1 MVTYCVDSGQIGRLI
16 SAAMHNASTPSG
28 GQPENLK
35 AEISAKPAKAT
46 LAMSV
51 HIPDD
56 WNPHTELLAI
66 ADYAR
71 EVTRRAE
78 DKGRQIEPSQMREV
92 NFMACLLAM
101 RLSACRIIINRE
113 ESK

>member
-1 MVTYCVDSGQIGRLI
+1 MSNKI
-16 SAAMHNASTPSG
+16 TPAG
-28 GQPENLK
+28 GQPANLP
-35 AEISAKPAKAT
+35 AETSAKPAKRNT

-51 HIPDD
+51 HIPAD

-71 EVTRRAE
+71 NLVKRAE
-78 DKGRQIEPSQMREV
+78 RPVGNLGIEPSQVREI

-101 RLSACRIIINRE
+101 RLSACTITINTE
-113 ESK
+113 ASAK

>member
-1 MVTYCVDSGQIGRLI
+1 MR
-16 SAAMHNASTPSG
+16 NAPKPSG

-35 AEISAKPAKAT
+35 AGTPAKPAKAT

-71 EVTRRAE
+71 DLCRRAE
-78 DKGRQIEPSQMREV
+78 DKGRQIEPSAVREV

-101 RLSACRIIINRE
+101 RLSACRITIQRE
-113 ESK
+113 DAAK